1 MPSNNRNAQNK
12 IKAQKAKALR
22 EKLGHT
28 KKNNNDDDISTK
40 AKANRAKQQAYNEK
54 KYRLKKAK
62 ATKIEEAGGKTKYDA
77 IVFEKKLS
85 EYGMNIF
92 NKNKKMKEEIF
103 KLE

>member
-92 NKNKKMKEEIF
+92 NKNKKRKR
-103 KLE
+103 KYSN